1 MDREEDRR
9 TPDDAALERLVRE
22 AMDMAGI
29 QGLCREG
36 RIEAA
41 VGAVRARHPDW
52 PAARALAVVQRIV
65 EAS

>member
-9 TPDDAALERLVRE
+9 TFDDAALERFVRE
-22 AMDMAGI
+22 AMDTAGI

-52 PAARALAVVQRIV
+52 SAVTALAVVRRI
-65 EAS
+65 AGGS